1 MFHSQW
7 QKKDA
12 SWKDLDKIFFTW
24 TGDAAS
30 ERSIPI
36 KIGWIVSNC
45 GRSSGHT
52 RNGLSGMVDG
62 ARMHS
67 RLKTR
72 HKWDALR
79 PSFPLLLIGASI
91 RNFPL
96 KGSTIRAAISSDI
109 HFQESWAYAYTITL
123 EELIKELRDEKRRR
137 WNFFNYNIYY
147 NILQHLI
154 LQKMTE
160 NSVRG

>member
-1 MFHSQW
+1 MSFIKQKRGSKWNELSKRSTNQENELTPRDDLGLKSKAWSHLKPREKFPIQIRKRIQSQR
-7 QKKDA
+7 
-12 SWKDLDKIFFTW
+12 
-24 TGDAAS
+24 GM
-30 ERSIPI
+30 IPI

-109 HFQESWAYAYTITL
+109 HFQES
-123 EELIKELRDEKRRR
+123 
-137 WNFFNYNIYY
+137 
-147 NILQHLI
+147 
-154 LQKMTE
+154 
-160 NSVRG
+160 